1 LGRTLIIGLDGVSW
15 GVLHYLFENS
25 AMPFLQSKIS
35 EECTRKAIMRS
46 TIPPWTPLA
55 WNSIASG
62 VNPGKHGVF
71 SFHRVRKLED
81 KFVTRLVTGYD
92 MKYPRIHE
100 MAAMLGLNA
109 IAVNI
114 PASYPPESSICHPG
128 KCIVVNDWAAPN
140 IRIYPQELERRYMH
154 YFASSLEGLKLKGS
168 SSSAIESIAR
178 RARLFSEG
186 VLKLLTNYDWD
197 VAFLIFSETD
207 WVMHDNPA
215 FVAGEKLMPT
225 AKVFNIADE
234 FIRKSSNLADN
245 VVIVSDHGF
254 SVCPYMI
261 NIPYFLKKE
270 GIIDITFDEG
280 IELKIMGIRV
290 PPKLIKFV
298 KRHKKLAALAHKAL
312 GAVRKDFMH
321 DRYVPYSRAKAIMPD
336 AGIIYCAPGHEEVVL
351 NALKKIPEIKEVIRS
366 NDVYWGPYLSE
377 APDYII
383 IPCRDYCVSVGKDKP
398 RTNRN
403 TAHHR
408 DGIMIAWGKDVS
420 KLAWKEILD
429 PWDVGTYTIAL
440 AGMPLPKN
448 ADGFIPTKER
458 KIHNYLIKWRVARK
472 ARKIKKT
479 PQNTNHNK

>member
-1 LGRTLIIGLDGVSW
+1 MSW

-25 AMPFLQSKIS
+25 AMPFLRTKIF
-35 EECTRKAIMRS
+35 EEDTRKAIMKS

-71 SFHRVRKLED
+71 SFHKVQKLED
-81 KFVTRLVTGYD
+81 KFVTRLVTGHD
-92 MKYPRIHE
+92 IKYPRIHE

-114 PASYPPESSICHPG
+114 PASYPPESSVCHPG
-128 KCIVVNDWAAPN
+128 KCIVVNDWAAPS
-140 IRIYPQELERRYMH
+140 IRIYPNELEREYLQ

-168 SSSAIESIAR
+168 SPSAIESIAR
-178 RARLFSEG
+178 RARLFGEG
-186 VLKLLTNYDWD
+186 VLKLLTNHDWD
-197 VAFLIFSETD
+197 VAFMIFSETD

-225 AKVFNIADE
+225 AKVFNIVDE
-234 FIRKSSNLADN
+234 FIRRYSELADN

-254 SVCPYMI
+254 SVCQYMI
-261 NIPYFLKKE
+261 NIPFFLRKE
-270 GIIDITFDEG
+270 GLMDVTFDESM
-280 IELKIMGIRV
+280 ELKIMGVRV

-298 KRHKKLAALAHKAL
+298 RKRKKLAALAHKIM
-312 GAVRKDFMH
+312 GAVQKEYMH
-321 DRYVPYSRAKAIMPD
+321 DRIIPYSRAKAIMPD
-336 AGIIYCAPGHEEVVL
+336 AGIIYCAPGYEEEVL
-351 NALKKIPEIKEVIRS
+351 NILKKIPEVKEVIRS
-366 NDVYWGPYLSE
+366 SDIYWGPHLSE

-383 IPCRDYCVSVGKDKP
+383 IPCNDYCVSVGKDKP

-420 KLAWKEILD
+420 KLAWKEVFN
-429 PWDVGTYTIAL
+429 PWDVGTYAITL
-440 AGMPLPKN
+440 AGMPTPQN
-448 ADGFIPTKER
+448 ADGFTPTKEHR
-458 KIHNYLIKWRVARK
+458 TYNYLIKWRIARK
-472 ARKIKKT
+472 ARKIKKAT
-479 PQNTNHNK
+479 QNN